1 VRNFQKSFLFYFQ
14 QSKIIRRYAGF
25 TAFQQKRML
34 KTFSF
39 EKDMKIT
46 YLCTFS
52 YGSAWFASGSAVR
65 YLPKKINWECLTIVW
80 TWGIMCLVGKGR
92 QTTAMPLKGQT
103 GDAEPMSS
111 VSDVHRWAKRIGR
124 KKEIYLSPS
133 CRLCRKQ
140 KKQNLRS
147 KRKKTKTQPD
157 DGTTR

>member
-1 VRNFQKSFLFYFQ
+1 MRNFQKSFLFYFQ

-25 TAFQQKRML
+25 TAFQQKQML
-34 KTFSF
+34 KTLSF
-39 EKDMKIT
+39 GKDMKIT

-103 GDAEPMSS
+103 GNAKPMSS

-124 KKEIYLSPS
+124 KKRNIFVPLLPS
-133 CRLCRKQ
+133 VQKAKETKFAEQ
-140 KKQNLRS
+140 KKE
-147 KRKKTKTQPD
+147 D
-157 DGTTR
+157 EDAAG